1 MQLFLYFLFS
11 LLLLVLNQVNALPVQ
26 HAFVPSSPSH
36 ENSIDAQEY
45 TVYSSVIEYYE
56 NLIDAT
62 LSSESEEL
70 LINLIHLPK
79 ESMKN
84 ILTLQAESMGFK
96 TVSDKQLN
104 KMPAL
109 VGKHIQAMNT
119 HVYESI
125 EPIVNSHW
133 SAVWDKKLLY
143 ADDQEEILSFLSSLN
158 GFVAK
163 KLVDQVDNY
172 NLLEKVKQDMV
183 ALYDREQEQSWFRWL
198 SNTKKIVLSLEDT
211 VTEEDANFLRQ
222 HITDIRT
229 SLMMELHIQFMDFFT
244 RIQSDIIDQFV
255 MYED

>member
-1 MQLFLYFLFS
+1 M
-11 LLLLVLNQVNALPVQ
+11 VK
-26 HAFVPSSPSH
+26 
-36 ENSIDAQEY
+36 I
-45 TVYSSVIEYYE
+45 
-56 NLIDAT
+56 
-62 LSSESEEL
+62 
-70 LINLIHLPK
+70 
-79 ESMKN
+79 
-84 ILTLQAESMGFK
+84 
-96 TVSDKQLN
+96 DKQLN

-125 EPIVNSHW
+125 EPIVNILW
-133 SAVWDKKLLY
+133 PAVWDKKLLY
-143 ADDQEEILSFLSSLN
+143 ADNQEEILSFLSSLN
-158 GFVAK
+158 GIVAK

-172 NLLEKVKQDMV
+172 DLLEKVKQDMV

-229 SLMMELHIQFMDFFT
+229 SLLMELHIQFMDFFT